1 MVHDLVSS
9 EIFVE
14 AGIGSLVLTTMREMS
29 DRKKGKLDELGIDK
43 FIACQCLGRMKKKGV
58 WKLTQPVK
66 YNHVLWLSMTV

>member
-43 FIACQCLGRMKKKGV
+43 FMPSQCLGRMKKKRAFR
-58 WKLTQPVK
+58 
-66 YNHVLWLSMTV
+66 N